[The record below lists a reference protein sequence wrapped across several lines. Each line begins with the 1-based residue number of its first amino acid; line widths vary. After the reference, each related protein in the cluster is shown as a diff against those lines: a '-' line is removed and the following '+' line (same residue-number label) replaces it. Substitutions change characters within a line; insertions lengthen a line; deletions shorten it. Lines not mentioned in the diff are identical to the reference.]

1 MAEHGD
7 LMSARRNLNQRIEI
21 HHREQGKSPL
31 RIFILLLF
39 LFGLPLIACSF
50 LSIGSEIPSNAI
62 VLDVH
67 ANSALT
73 PWLEEAIEEFNDSRT
88 KTEDNKPV
96 YVQFTAEDSG
106 SAIADIASGQT
117 TPALWIPDDL
127 VWVDILAAEG
137 GTGFQSD
144 CVSIAESPL
153 VIAMWRPVAESLGW
167 PGRELG
173 WLDIGSLAADPS
185 AWQYYSGSQ
194 FGPSL
199 RLGHTHPGL
208 SGTGAST
215 LLAVVQAAQS
225 KTSAVTVAEIQQPIV
240 QASVGA
246 FEGAVSWFS
255 SSTASLGETMSERG
269 INFLGAAIM
278 YESTAVHYG
287 DVDPGVVPIYP
298 FEGTYM
304 ATFPACINDQL
315 DETVQEGA
323 FIFRDYLLEIDAQ
336 ELAME
341 KGFRPVNTQVI
352 LGEPLDE
359 AHGVDLQQ
367 PEVLF
372 ERPSVEAVYA
382 VQDLWQEARKDVNLV
397 MLLDV
402 SGSMLGEKLF
412 AVQEAAV
419 QFVEQMGEDDFFTL
433 VAFSNQ
439 PLVLVEHAKVGD
451 SREML
456 KSLIRSLNA
465 AGDTQLYDAIG
476 EAAFLIGGR
485 TSTQTSNAMV
495 VLTDGM
501 DTASVRFSFSAD
513 LINRAAANDT
523 TIFAIAFGSDAN
535 EQLLGDLAFEANGN
549 FYKGDEAGISEI
561 YQEMSAAFGG
571 SVGVGR

>member
-1 MAEHGD
+1 VAKYGD
-7 LMSARRNLNQRIEI
+7 PMKAAKNSNLTLAIQHSAPAKNA
-21 HHREQGKSPL
+21 L
-31 RIFILLLF
+31 RLVVLLLF
-39 LFGLPLIACSF
+39 GSALACSF
-50 LSIGSEIPSNAI
+50 FSIGGGIPSNAA
-62 VLDVH
+62 VVSVH

-73 PWLEEAIEEFNDSRT
+73 PWLEGAIEEFNDARA
-88 KTEDNKPV
+88 KTAANKPV
-96 YVQFTAEDSG
+96 YVQFTSEDSG
-106 SAIADIASGQT
+106 RAIAGIASGQI
-117 TPALWIPDDL
+117 TPAVWIPDDL
-127 VWVDILAAEG
+127 VWADLLAAEG
-137 GTGFQSD
+137 GIGFQSD

-153 VIAMWRPVAESLGW
+153 VIAMWRPVAEALGW

-185 AWQYYSGSQ
+185 AWQYYSGGQ
-194 FGPSL
+194 FGPTL

-208 SGTGAST
+208 SGTGTST

-246 FEGAVSWFS
+246 FEGAVAWFS
-255 SSTASLGETMSERG
+255 SSTASLGEAMRERG

-287 DVDPGVVPIYP
+287 DTYPGVVPIYP
-298 FEGTYM
+298 FEGTYL

-315 DETVQEGA
+315 DDSLQEGA
-323 FIFRDYLLEIDAQ
+323 RIFRDYLLDIDAQ

-341 KGFRPVNTQVI
+341 NGFRPVNTQVV

-367 PEVLF
+367 PRSIF
-372 ERPSVEAVYA
+372 DIPSVEAIYA
-382 VQDLWQEARKDVNLV
+382 VQELWQEARKDVNLV

-402 SGSMLGEKLF
+402 SGSMLGGKLR
-412 AVQEAAV
+412 AVQESAV

-433 VAFSNQ
+433 IAFSNE
-439 PLVLVEHAKVGD
+439 PLVLVEHAMVGE

-465 AGDTQLYDAIG
+465 GGDTQLYDAIG
-476 EAAFLIGGR
+476 EAALLIANT
-485 TSTQTSNAMV
+485 TSTQTSNAIV

-501 DTASVRFSFSAD
+501 DTASVRFNFNQD
-513 LINRAAANDT
+513 LIDMAAANDT

-535 EQLLGDLAFEANGN
+535 EQLLGELAFQANGN
-549 FYKGDEAGISEI
+549 FYKGDEAGILEI